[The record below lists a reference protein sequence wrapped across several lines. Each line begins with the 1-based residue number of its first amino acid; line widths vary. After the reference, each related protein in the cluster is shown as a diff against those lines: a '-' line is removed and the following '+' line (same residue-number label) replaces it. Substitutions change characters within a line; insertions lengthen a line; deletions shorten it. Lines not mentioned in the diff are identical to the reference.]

1 MNKIFFY
8 RFQIAVVFTLY
19 IAPFSLLAQ
28 QVDTNNA
35 TTTLN
40 SVRLIEQYRE
50 EAGHAVIS
58 LNFEL
63 ALEKTKQ
70 ANNLAISLKDSSGK
84 GEIILSNAQLHYY
97 IESYDKAAKL
107 NSAAIVQLKATQNS
121 EKLASALSLQ
131 GLITTKLSEFS
142 ASENYFK
149 QANAL
154 YSISNNEAGKSSIL
168 LGRGILE
175 FEKGNPKVALNYLNA
190 GVAKYR
196 EFEMS
201 FQEAS
206 GLIYKAKAL
215 LQLEDDAEKTYLLQS
230 KTALKDALLIIEAK
244 NYKKLKIDSYQI
256 KANIA
261 QKEGESIKAKTIF
274 EEYTS
279 KINALKVEN
288 IRLISAINNSEPNGV
303 EIQKEMLPTDE
314 ELSDKEKSESFNVI
328 TNGLSIAII
337 AILSLLTLSLY
348 KNNNLRAKANT
359 LLQDKNTELQLAK
372 EKAEKASLA
381 KAQFLSTITH
391 ELRTPLYAVTGLT
404 HLLMEENP
412 REHQREH
419 LDSLKFSGE
428 FLLSLINNILDLN
441 KLEANKVEIEKISF
455 HLKKRINDVLIAL
468 KKSANDKQTTLRV
481 DYDDNIPES
490 LSGDPVKLSQVL
502 INLIGNSVKFT
513 QNGEVVIRV
522 RKIDQYNNSI
532 KLNFEIEDNGV
543 GISKKKQKTIFETFS
558 QGSLQINRKF
568 GGTGLGLS
576 IVKNLLE
583 LMNSKIQLESK
594 LGEGSKFWF
603 NLDLDISDEKVS
615 LQSKTD
621 KKKVIDLEYLV
632 GKNVLVVEDNKI
644 NQMITKKILEKNK
657 MVCQVAD
664 NGTDAV
670 QLVKENDFDVVLM
683 DIHMPGISG
692 IEATQKIRGFNKGI
706 PIIALTAVTID
717 ENLDEFFRV
726 GFNEIIPKPFKPEE
740 FFEKIHDTLK
750 LSEKQKTPTL
760 S

>member
-1 MNKIFFY
+1 MNKVRFFY
-8 RFQIAVVFTLY
+8 LQTMVVFTFCISPLGL
-19 IAPFSLLAQ
+19 FAQ
-28 QVDTNNA
+28 EQVSNNS
-35 TTTLN
+35 TTTSN
-40 SVRLIEQYRE
+40 PVKLIEQYRE
-50 EAGHAVIS
+50 QACGAIIS
-58 LNFEL
+58 LNYDL
-63 ALEKTKQ
+63 ALEKIKK
-70 ANNLAISLKDSSGK
+70 ANNLIDDVKDSLGK
-84 GEIILSNAQLHYY
+84 QEIILSSAQLHYY
-97 IESYDKAAKL
+97 LESYDKAAKL
-107 NSAAIVQLKATQNS
+107 NSVAISNLKSSQNS

-131 GLITTKLSEFS
+131 GFITTKLSQFS

-149 QANAL
+149 QAGAL
-154 YSISNNEAGKSSIL
+154 YINNERGKSSIL

-175 FEKGNPKVALNYLNA
+175 LEKENPKIALNFLNA
-190 GVAKYR
+190 GLTKFR
-196 EFEMS
+196 EFDMPY
-201 FQEAS
+201 QLAS
-206 GLIYKAKAL
+206 GLLYKANAL
-215 LQLEDDAEKTYLLQS
+215 LVLEDDTAKTYLRQAQ
-230 KTALKDALLIIEAK
+230 KALADAMLIIENK
-244 NYKKLKIDSYQI
+244 NFKKLNIDSYQI
-256 KANIA
+256 NATIA
-261 QKEGESIKAKTIF
+261 LKEGENLKAQNIL

-279 KINALKVEN
+279 KMAALKTKNSSLVA
-288 IRLISAINNSEPNGV
+288 AIYIPQPNVV
-303 EIQKEMLPTDE
+303 EIQEQINPIIE
-314 ELSDKEKSESFNVI
+314 EPSDQEKSESFNVI

-359 LLQDKNTELQLAK
+359 LLQDKNTELLLAK

-412 REHQREH
+412 KEHQREH
-419 LDSLKFSGE
+419 LESLKFSGE

-441 KLEANKVEIEKISF
+441 KLEAKKVEIEKISF

-481 DYDDNIPES
+481 DYDDSIPES

-532 KLNFEIEDNGV
+532 KLNFEIQDNGV
-543 GISKKKQKTIFETFS
+543 GISKKKQKSIFETFS

-615 LQSKTD
+615 QQTKTD
-621 KKKVIDLEYLV
+621 KKKVIDLQYLV

-670 QLVKENDFDVVLM
+670 ALVKENDFDIVLM

-692 IEATQKIRGFNKGI
+692 IEATQKIRGFNKEL
-706 PIIALTAVTID
+706 PVIALTAVTID

-750 LSEKQKTPTL
+750 LSEKYKTPTL
-760 S
+760 P

>member
-1 MNKIFFY
+1 MNKV
-8 RFQIAVVFTLY
+8 RFLCLQIMVVFTLC
-19 IAPFSLLAQ
+19 ISPLGLFAQ
-28 QVDTNNA
+28 EQITNNS
-35 TTTLN
+35 TTTSN
-40 SVRLIEQYRE
+40 PVKLIEQYRE
-50 EAGHAVIS
+50 QACGAIIS
-58 LNFEL
+58 LNYDL
-63 ALEKTKQ
+63 ALEKIKK
-70 ANNLAISLKDSSGK
+70 ANNLIVDLKDSLGRQ
-84 GEIILSNAQLHYY
+84 EIILSSAQLHYY
-97 IESYDKAAKL
+97 LESYDKAAKL
-107 NSAAIVQLKATQNS
+107 NSVAISNLKSPQNS

-131 GLITTKLSEFS
+131 GFITTKLSQFS

-149 QANAL
+149 QAGAL
-154 YSISNNEAGKSSIL
+154 YINNERGKSSIL

-175 FEKGNPKVALNYLNA
+175 LEKENPKIALNFLNA
-190 GVAKYR
+190 GLTKFR
-196 EFEMS
+196 EFDMPY
-201 FQEAS
+201 QLAS
-206 GLIYKAKAL
+206 GLLYKANAL
-215 LQLEDDAEKTYLLQS
+215 LVLEDDTAKTYLRQAQ
-230 KTALKDALLIIEAK
+230 KALADAMLIIENK
-244 NYKKLKIDSYQI
+244 NFKKLNIDSYQI
-256 KANIA
+256 NATIA
-261 QKEGESIKAKTIF
+261 LKEGENLKAQNML

-279 KINALKVEN
+279 KKAALKTKNSMLVSEIYFPQPN
-288 IRLISAINNSEPNGV
+288 IV
-303 EIQKEMLPTDE
+303 EIQEQTNPIIEEPTNQ
-314 ELSDKEKSESFNVI
+314 EKSESFNVI

-359 LLQDKNTELQLAK
+359 LLQDKNTELLLAK

-381 KAQFLSTITH
+381 KTQFLSTITH

-412 REHQREH
+412 KEHQREH
-419 LDSLKFSGE
+419 LESLKFSGE

-441 KLEANKVEIEKISF
+441 KLEAKKVEIEKISF

-481 DYDDNIPES
+481 DYDDSIPES

-532 KLNFEIEDNGV
+532 KLNFEIQDNGV
-543 GISKKKQKTIFETFS
+543 GISKKKQKSIFETFS

-615 LQSKTD
+615 QQTKTD
-621 KKKVIDLEYLV
+621 KKKVIDLQYLV

-664 NGTDAV
+664 NGTEAV
-670 QLVKENDFDVVLM
+670 ALVKENDFDIVLM

-692 IEATQKIRGFNKGI
+692 IEATQKIRGFNKEL
-706 PIIALTAVTID
+706 PVIALTAVTID

-740 FFEKIHDTLK
+740 FFEKIHNTLK
-750 LSEKQKTPTL
+750 LSEKYKTPNL
-760 S
+760 P

>member
-1 MNKIFFY
+1 MNKVRFFY
-8 RFQIAVVFTLY
+8 LQTMVVFTFCISPLGL
-19 IAPFSLLAQ
+19 FAQ
-28 QVDTNNA
+28 EQVTNNS
-35 TTTLN
+35 TTTSN
-40 SVRLIEQYRE
+40 PVKLIEQYRE
-50 EAGHAVIS
+50 QACGAIIS
-58 LNFEL
+58 LNYDL
-63 ALEKTKQ
+63 ALEKIKK
-70 ANNLAISLKDSSGK
+70 ANNLIDDVKDSLGK
-84 GEIILSNAQLHYY
+84 QEIILSSAQLHYY
-97 IESYDKAAKL
+97 LESYDKAAKL
-107 NSAAIVQLKATQNS
+107 NSVAISNLKSSQNS
-121 EKLASALSLQ
+121 EKLANALSLQ
-131 GLITTKLSEFS
+131 GFITTKLSQFS

-149 QANAL
+149 QAGAL
-154 YSISNNEAGKSSIL
+154 YSNNERGKSSIL

-175 FEKGNPKVALNYLNA
+175 LEKENPKIALNFLNA
-190 GVAKYR
+190 GLTKFR
-196 EFEMS
+196 EFDMPY
-201 FQEAS
+201 QLAS
-206 GLIYKAKAL
+206 GLLYKANAL
-215 LQLEDDAEKTYLLQS
+215 LILEDDTAKTYLRQAQ
-230 KTALKDALLIIEAK
+230 KALADAMLIIENK
-244 NYKKLKIDSYQI
+244 NFKKLNIDSYQI
-256 KANIA
+256 NATIA
-261 QKEGESIKAKTIF
+261 LKEGENLKAQNIL

-279 KINALKVEN
+279 KMAALKTKNSSLVA
-288 IRLISAINNSEPNGV
+288 AIYIPQPNVV
-303 EIQKEMLPTDE
+303 EIQEQINPIIE
-314 ELSDKEKSESFNVI
+314 EPSDQEKSESFNVI

-359 LLQDKNTELQLAK
+359 LLQDKNTELLLAK

-412 REHQREH
+412 KEHQREH
-419 LDSLKFSGE
+419 LESLKFSGE

-441 KLEANKVEIEKISF
+441 KLEAKKVEIEKISF

-481 DYDDNIPES
+481 DYDDSIPES

-532 KLNFEIEDNGV
+532 KLNFEIQDNGV
-543 GISKKKQKTIFETFS
+543 GISKKKQKSIFETFS

-615 LQSKTD
+615 QQTKTD
-621 KKKVIDLEYLV
+621 KKKVIDLQYLV

-670 QLVKENDFDVVLM
+670 ALVKENDFDIVLM

-692 IEATQKIRGFNKGI
+692 IEATQKIRGFNKEL
-706 PIIALTAVTID
+706 PVIALTAVTID

-740 FFEKIHDTLK
+740 FLEKIHDTLK
-750 LSEKQKTPTL
+750 LSEKYKSPTL
-760 S
+760 P

>member
-1 MNKIFFY
+1 MNKVRFFY
-8 RFQIAVVFTLY
+8 LQTMVVFTFCISPLGL
-19 IAPFSLLAQ
+19 FAQ
-28 QVDTNNA
+28 EQVTNNS
-35 TTTLN
+35 TTTSN
-40 SVRLIEQYRE
+40 PVKLIEQYRE
-50 EAGHAVIS
+50 QACGAIIS
-58 LNFEL
+58 LNYDL
-63 ALEKTKQ
+63 ALEKIKK
-70 ANNLAISLKDSSGK
+70 ANNLIDDVKDSLGK
-84 GEIILSNAQLHYY
+84 QEIILSSAQLHYY
-97 IESYDKAAKL
+97 LESYDKAAKL
-107 NSAAIVQLKATQNS
+107 NSVAISNLKSSQNS

-131 GLITTKLSEFS
+131 GFITTKLSQFS

-149 QANAL
+149 QAGAL
-154 YSISNNEAGKSSIL
+154 YSNNERGKSSIL

-175 FEKGNPKVALNYLNA
+175 LEKENPKIALNFLNA
-190 GVAKYR
+190 GLTKFR
-196 EFEMS
+196 EFDMPY
-201 FQEAS
+201 QLAS
-206 GLIYKAKAL
+206 GLLYKANAL
-215 LQLEDDAEKTYLLQS
+215 LVLEDDTAKTYLRQAQ
-230 KTALKDALLIIEAK
+230 KALADAMLIIENK
-244 NYKKLKIDSYQI
+244 NFKKLNIDSYQI
-256 KANIA
+256 NATIA
-261 QKEGESIKAKTIF
+261 LKEGENLKAQNIL

-279 KINALKVEN
+279 KMAALKTKNSSLVA
-288 IRLISAINNSEPNGV
+288 AIYIPQPNVV
-303 EIQKEMLPTDE
+303 EIQEQINPIIE
-314 ELSDKEKSESFNVI
+314 EPSDQEKSESFNVI

-359 LLQDKNTELQLAK
+359 LLQDKNTELLLAK

-412 REHQREH
+412 KEHQREH
-419 LDSLKFSGE
+419 LESLKFSGE

-441 KLEANKVEIEKISF
+441 KLEAKKVEIEKISF

-481 DYDDNIPES
+481 DYDDSIPES

-532 KLNFEIEDNGV
+532 KLNFEIQDNGV
-543 GISKKKQKTIFETFS
+543 GISKKKQKSIFETFS

-615 LQSKTD
+615 QQTKTD
-621 KKKVIDLEYLV
+621 KKKVIDLQYLV

-670 QLVKENDFDVVLM
+670 ALVKENDFDIVLM

-692 IEATQKIRGFNKGI
+692 IEATQKIRGFNKEL
-706 PIIALTAVTID
+706 PVIALTAVTID

-750 LSEKQKTPTL
+750 LSEKYKTPTL
-760 S
+760 P

>member
-1 MNKIFFY
+1 MNKVRFFY
-8 RFQIAVVFTLY
+8 LQTMVVFTFCISPLGL
-19 IAPFSLLAQ
+19 FAQ
-28 QVDTNNA
+28 EQVTNNS
-35 TTTLN
+35 TTTSN
-40 SVRLIEQYRE
+40 PVKLIEQYRE
-50 EAGHAVIS
+50 QACGAIIS
-58 LNFEL
+58 LNYDL
-63 ALEKTKQ
+63 ALEKIKK
-70 ANNLAISLKDSSGK
+70 ANNLIDDVKDSLGK
-84 GEIILSNAQLHYY
+84 QEIILSSAQLHYY
-97 IESYDKAAKL
+97 LESYDKAAKL
-107 NSAAIVQLKATQNS
+107 NSVAISNLKSSQNS

-131 GLITTKLSEFS
+131 GFITTKLSQFS

-149 QANAL
+149 QAGAL
-154 YSISNNEAGKSSIL
+154 YSNNERGKSSIL

-175 FEKGNPKVALNYLNA
+175 LEKENPKIALNFLNA
-190 GVAKYR
+190 GLTKFR
-196 EFEMS
+196 EFDMPY
-201 FQEAS
+201 QLAS
-206 GLIYKAKAL
+206 GLLYKANAL
-215 LQLEDDAEKTYLLQS
+215 LVLEDDTAKTYLRQAQ
-230 KTALKDALLIIEAK
+230 KALADAMLIIENK
-244 NYKKLKIDSYQI
+244 NFKKLNIDSYQI
-256 KANIA
+256 NATIA
-261 QKEGESIKAKTIF
+261 LKEGENLKAQNIL

-279 KINALKVEN
+279 KMAALKTKNSSLVA
-288 IRLISAINNSEPNGV
+288 AIYIPQPNVV
-303 EIQKEMLPTDE
+303 EIQEQINPIIE
-314 ELSDKEKSESFNVI
+314 EPSDQEKSESFNVI

-359 LLQDKNTELQLAK
+359 LLQDKNTELLLAK

-412 REHQREH
+412 KEHQREH
-419 LDSLKFSGE
+419 LESLKFSGE

-441 KLEANKVEIEKISF
+441 KLEAKKVEIEKISF

-481 DYDDNIPES
+481 DYDDSIPES

-532 KLNFEIEDNGV
+532 KLNFEIQDNGV
-543 GISKKKQKTIFETFS
+543 GISKKKQKSIFETFS

-615 LQSKTD
+615 QQTKTD
-621 KKKVIDLEYLV
+621 KKKVIDLQYLV

-670 QLVKENDFDVVLM
+670 ALVKENDFDIVLM

-692 IEATQKIRGFNKGI
+692 IEATQKIRGFNKEL
-706 PIIALTAVTID
+706 PVIALTAVTID

-726 GFNEIIPKPFKPEE
+726 GFNEIIPKPFKPEK

-750 LSEKQKTPTL
+750 LSEKYKSPTL
-760 S
+760 P